1 MIVFDSYALDL
12 AHFGSHGDGAP
23 LRPRERS
30 TQSLMQTGANDT
42 YVKANEG
49 RFRAELHERFIA
61 PLYALAMGMIAF
73 AALGAPRTTRQNRG
87 LAMSVA
93 VACTLALRV
102 GGFGASALMAREA
115 SAVVLA
121 YALPLAG
128 CCLAGLYAFR
138 ASFPPLFRRPRV
150 ALAPAA

>member
-12 AHFGSHGDGAP
+12 AHFGAQNDGAP

-30 TQSLMQTGANDT
+30 TPALLHYDSQEP
-42 YVKANEG
+42 YIKANEG

-73 AALGAPRTTRQNRG
+73 AGLGAPRTTRQNRG
-87 LAMSVA
+87 LAMAMA
-93 VACTLALRV
+93 VVCALLLRV
-102 GGFGASALMAREA
+102 GGFGASALMARDA
-115 SAVVLA
+115 AFVPLA

-128 CCLAGLYAFR
+128 CLAASVYAFR
-138 ASFPPLFRRPRV
+138 SQFGWTFTRAR
-150 ALAPAA
+150 AAWAAA